1 MRSVPETLPSETD
14 LPETSNPE
22 SDPWER
28 ACTAHVPVE
37 GDVEMPVEGEGNVLV
52 EVEMPVEGNIR
63 VEVEILARS

>member
-1 MRSVPETLPSETD
+1 MRSDPETLHSETD

-37 GDVEMPVEGEGNVLV
+37 GDVEMPVEGD
-52 EVEMPVEGNIR
+52 I
-63 VEVEILARS
+63 I